1 METSEAIS
9 TDKATV
15 VIQINPQESK
25 DSVFS
30 VDGQEAR
37 GKQHNVTL
45 HGFFKAQPKAL
56 GVMLLMMNY
65 NDMWFWDYS

>member
-15 VIQINPQESK
+15 VIQINPQEAK
-25 DSVFS
+25 DSVFY

-37 GKQHNVTL
+37 GKQHNATL
-45 HGFFKAQPKAL
+45 YGFFKAQPKAL